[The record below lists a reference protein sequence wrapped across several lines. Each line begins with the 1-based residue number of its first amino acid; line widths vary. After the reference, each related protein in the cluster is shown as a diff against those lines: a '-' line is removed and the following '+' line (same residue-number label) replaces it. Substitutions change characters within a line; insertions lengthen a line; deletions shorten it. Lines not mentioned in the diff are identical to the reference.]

1 MYLMTNEP
9 FISVQQQEVLVVTN
23 MDKSAFKRVF
33 DLYFNA
39 LCSFGSH
46 YVQDTFIVEDLVQET
61 FIGLWNK
68 KNDFEHIN
76 ALKAFLYTTVRNK
89 CLNHLKHQ
97 LVLKKHDKDLI
108 LELES
113 NQTSSEQIIVE
124 ETFNQLFQEIKN
136 LPKASQEVMLLALNG
151 LKNQEIADELGITI
165 NTVKTQKKIAYS
177 KLKNRI
183 HPVLNLVLLCL

>member
-1 MYLMTNEP
+1 MTNEP
-9 FISVQQQEVLVVTN
+9 FISENYQKVIDVKH
-23 MDKSAFKRVF
+23 MDKSAFKSVF

-39 LCSFGSH
+39 LCSFGNR
-46 YVQDTFIVEDLVQET
+46 YVQDAFIVEDLVQDT

-97 LVLKKHDKDLI
+97 LVLKKRDEDLI

-113 NQTSSEQIIVE
+113 NRISSEQIIVE

-183 HPVLNLVLLCL
+183 HPILSLALLCL